1 MNAKNFNR
9 LEYVEILERAVLPI
23 SFSQALS
30 SLPYFLVYRLGY
42 SQDVMYNISIAYTI
56 QNVLGIF
63 LTNHARVIAALIF
76 SYLEDI

>member
-1 MNAKNFNR
+1 MWKS
-9 LEYVEILERAVLPI
+9 LERAVLPI
-23 SFSQALS
+23 SLSQALF

-63 LTNHARVIAALIF
+63 LTDHARVIAALIF

>member
-1 MNAKNFNR
+1 MWKS
-9 LEYVEILERAVLPI
+9 LERAVLPI
-23 SFSQALS
+23 SLSQALS

-63 LTNHARVIAALIF
+63 QTNHARVIAALIF